1 MLLVTKNKTINLV
14 IRTRKLVDIT
24 NILKG
29 ENFEEVYFKA
39 SNKVNLESLSKI
51 IYLLAENEDKTSS
64 FKSSSEVYD
73 FLDDYKA
80 ETGKTY
86 NDIFKEIA
94 EVINEEGFFNKKM
107 SKKEIAEKMNDPF
120 GQVNL
125 EKVVNTSAEKAI
137 TSVVQEQFKGF
148 VAQGY
153 QN

>member
-1 MLLVTKNKTINLV
+1 MQLVTKNKTINLV

-64 FKSSSEVYD
+64 FKNSSEVYD

-94 EVINEEGFFNKKM
+94 EVINEESFFNRKM
-107 SKKEIAEKMNDPF
+107 SKKEIAEKMSNPF

-125 EKVVNTSAEKAI
+125 EDVVKTSAEKAI
-137 TSVVQEQFKGF
+137 TSVAQEQFRGF
-148 VAQGY
+148 VSQGY